1 MLEFWTAECKTKL
14 NIFKFLKMKRN
25 AGKYWQQFKSSNYN
39 YARYFVKKLGSNID
53 TSKKTLVRTAK
64 DHDLLF
70 WPLVEWTFL
79 PLGDLTRKK
88 MTNIALWKWGEKNIT
103 TKQKAITLFCG
114 VFNSGVSGSLSN
126 RMDFA
131 IFQQKRPFLVNVGVT
146 YQFVRNSKWDSF
158 FTSNIQK
165 AAR

>member
-1 MLEFWTAECKTKL
+1 
-14 NIFKFLKMKRN
+14 MKRN
-25 AGKYWQQFKSSNYN
+25 AGKYWQQFKSSNFN

-53 TSKKTLVRTAK
+53 TSKKTLVRTVK

-79 PLGDLTRKK
+79 PLGDLTRGKNDKHRSLK
-88 MTNIALWKWGEKNIT
+88 MRWRKQNNKTEGHHSLLWCIY
-103 TKQKAITLFCG
+103 
-114 VFNSGVSGSLSN
+114 NSGVSGSLSN
-126 RMDFA
+126 RIDFA
-131 IFQQKRPFLVNVGVT
+131 IFQQKRQFLVNVGVP

-158 FTSNIQK
+158 FTSSNIQK